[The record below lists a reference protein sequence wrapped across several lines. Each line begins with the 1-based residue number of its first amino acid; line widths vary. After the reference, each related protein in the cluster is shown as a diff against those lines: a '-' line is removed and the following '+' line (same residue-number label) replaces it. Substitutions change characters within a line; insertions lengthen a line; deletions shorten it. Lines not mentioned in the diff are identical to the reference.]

1 MHGAPFWVTVKVC
14 PATLNVPVRAVV
26 AVLAVALNATV
37 PLPLPLAPD
46 VIVNQDVVVE
56 AVQAHP
62 EAALTPTLPVDAVEA
77 RVALVPDKVGGAHG
91 ADTVNVFESGL
102 DVDPPGPIAAIDAW

>member
-14 PATLNVPVRAVV
+14 PATVSVPVRAVV
-26 AVLAVALNATV
+26 AGLAVALKATV

-56 AVQAHP
+56 AVQAQL
-62 EAALTPTLPVDAVEA
+62 EAAVTPTLPVDAVA
-77 RVALVPDKVGGAHG
+77 PTVAA
-91 ADTVNVFESGL
+91 
-102 DVDPPGPIAAIDAW
+102 VDDSV